1 MGWGGGGLK
10 KRVRKRKKEKRKKRE
25 EKEKRDQIEKKDR
38 QEWTGPVPSGA
49 SGELSRAEPS
59 RVAAKLGVGWL
70 GPDQGLR
77 REGEKEREKRG
88 LAAWVV
94 QMGGTRHK

>member
-1 MGWGGGGLK
+1 M
-10 KRVRKRKKEKRKKRE
+10 KRKDK
-25 EKEKRDQIEKKDR
+25 
-38 QEWTGPVPSGA
+38 VPSGE
-49 SGELSRAEPS
+49 SGELSR
-59 RVAAKLGVGWL
+59 VVVKLRVGWL

-77 REGEKEREKRG
+77 REGEKEREERG